1 MSPLSHST
9 SVALQ
14 QREIVRIHE
23 LWQKAK
29 AELRSKAAE
38 LAELKD
44 RLIVSDSTNLRAEAQ
59 LDDYSHVQLENVKL
73 KEQLRT
79 TETELER

>member
-1 MSPLSHST
+1 MAFYEEHSVNHDSTVSPISHSA

-29 AELRSKAAE
+29 AELRQKSAE
-38 LAELKD
+38 LTAIKTQQNVLHASSKRIQTQMED
-44 RLIVSDSTNLRAEAQ
+44 TAQ
-59 LDDYSHVQLENVKL
+59 
-73 KEQLRT
+73 
-79 TETELER
+79 